1 MKGEGYVGINT
12 KGFAKKNAQEKK
24 ADPKIQLERDLK
36 SCMRCKYF
44 YGHNSGCL
52 KNKKCAKRMSKRE
65 KELLAE
71 KKKSKCYDCP
81 YGKDKSYCFP
91 CIRELL
97 GK

>member
-1 MKGEGYVGINT
+1 MGINT
-12 KGFAKKNAQEKK
+12 KGSDKKNAKVKK
-24 ADPKIQLERDLK
+24 TDPKIQLERDLK

-52 KNKKCAKRMSKRE
+52 KNKKCAKGMSKRE

-97 GK
+97 GKQS

>member
-1 MKGEGYVGINT
+1 MKGEETVGINT
-12 KGFAKKNAQEKK
+12 KGPAKKNAQVKK

-52 KNKKCAKRMSKRE
+52 KNKKCAKGMSKRE

>member
-1 MKGEGYVGINT
+1 MKGERHVGINT
-12 KGFAKKNAQEKK
+12 KGSVKKNAQIKK
-24 ADPKIQLERDLK
+24 TDPKIQLERDLK

-52 KNKKCAKRMSKRE
+52 KNKKCAIGLSKRE

-81 YGKDKSYCFP
+81 YGKDKSFCFP
-91 CIRELL
+91 CMRELL